1 MKTTKKAV
9 AKKPLPKAKTG
20 KNVKGKSVPGVSWVN
35 KGVAN
40 NIKKDNAGILTEDDL
55 AALAHQQRGMGEP
68 TGFYVKKNNTYIN
81 DLGKLT
87 PAQQKQLDA
96 YMAKASTAR
105 KVYEALPNVGT
116 MFNMGASIIPT
127 NSILQKQKKGGVTK
141 PKMAKGGTA
150 KTSPKMR
157 GGGKVATM
165 ATSKLYKKK

>member
-9 AKKPLPKAKTG
+9 AKKPMMKTG
-20 KNVKGKSVPGVSWVN
+20 GIKKPLAKAQKGTSVGVDWVN

-40 NIKKDNAGILTEDDL
+40 NIKKDKAGILTEADL

-68 TGFYVKKNNTYIN
+68 TGYYVKKNNTYVN

-105 KVYEALPNVGT
+105 KVYEALPNVGA
-116 MFNMGASIIPT
+116 MFNMGASAIPK
-127 NSILQKQKKGGVTK
+127 NSILQKQKKGGVVK
-141 PKMAKGGTA
+141 
-150 KTSPKMR
+150 KTVKKTITRP
-157 GGGKVATM
+157 
-165 ATSKLYKKK
+165 KKK